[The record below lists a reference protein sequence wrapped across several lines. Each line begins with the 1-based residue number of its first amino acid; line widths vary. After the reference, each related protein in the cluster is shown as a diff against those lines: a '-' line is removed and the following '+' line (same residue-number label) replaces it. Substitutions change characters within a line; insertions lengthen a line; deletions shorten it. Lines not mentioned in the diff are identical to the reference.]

1 MNDLRKYITFALIA
15 FFLTACNQMSQKTND
30 TGDYGQQVMTEKIE
44 NRDIN
49 LPSGSTILDENKS
62 GFSLSDIFG
71 GSSSSQF
78 TPNSI
83 AFNVALDKLS
93 FMPLISVDV
102 SSGMIVTDWYSL
114 NTGNERIK
122 INVRIIDQELNNES
136 VSVTLFKQTYDGS
149 RWVDQGQDDAQAL
162 KIKESILKAARSLQ
176 TASQL

>member
-15 FFLTACNQMSQKTND
+15 FFLTACTQMSQKTND

-114 NTGNERIK
+114 NTGN
-122 INVRIIDQELNNES
+122 
-136 VSVTLFKQTYDGS
+136 GS
-149 RWVDQGQDDAQAL
+149 RWVDQGRDDAQAL
-162 KIKESILKAARSLQ
+162 KIEESILKAARSLQ

>member
-1 MNDLRKYITFALIA
+1 MNDLRKYTAFISMTFFLIA
-15 FFLTACNQMSQKTND
+15 CSQMSQNTND
-30 TGDYGQQVMTEKIE
+30 TGDYDQKVMTEKIE

-71 GSSSSQF
+71 GSNSSQF

-114 NTGNERIK
+114 NTGNERVK
-122 INVRIIDQELNNES
+122 INVRIIDQELSNES
-136 VSVTLFKQTYDGS
+136 INVTLFKQAYDGS
-149 RWVDQGQDDAQAL
+149 RWVDQGQDNTQAK